1 MEIVIFLGFIAV
13 IGFGALMAVVL
24 FGTGKA
30 DKKLASNSGEIT
42 RKLFD
47 GRSQVT
53 YTRGVTGLS
62 DDVLLRAA
70 DRYGYDLTGRDTG
83 RWDTTLTFTKR

>member
-1 MEIVIFLGFIAV
+1 MIFLVLLGVA
-13 IGFGALMAVVL
+13 GFGVLMVFVL
-24 FGTGKA
+24 AGTNKA

-47 GRSQVT
+47 GRRQVI
-53 YTRGVTGLS
+53 YTRGVTGLA

-70 DRYGYDLTGRDTG
+70 DRHGYDLTNRDTG